1 MSLTQRR
8 EEPLSCSFKLFPD
21 LSEFTGHGWIL
32 PAVDTHT
39 HTHTHNAVPHSYVAL
54 LVSAVDS
61 LHREDL
67 VQVATQ

>member
-39 HTHTHNAVPHSYVAL
+39 HNAVPHSYVAL
-54 LVSAVDS
+54 LVSTVDS